1 MKFVFPQNY
10 DFNMKFLGFLDY
22 STIILNLLWFLFI
35 LFIVNLFPL
44 ALDIKIL
51 ILIIFEFPLLIFSI
65 VGFNGEN
72 IVYMIFYILK
82 YLTKPKVFLYTKKKP

>member
-82 YLTKPKVFLYTKKKP
+82 YLTKPKVFLYTKEKP

>member
-1 MKFVFPQNY
+1 
-10 DFNMKFLGFLDY
+10 MKFLGFLDY

-82 YLTKPKVFLYTKKKP
+82 YLTKPKVFLYTKEKP